1 MKNVLL
7 ITLTAIA
14 FTACT
19 HFQRT
24 ESPDSTQDVVGSTP
38 PTEGSETV
46 APQKAQAVLKSV
58 KGEHIKGTI
67 HFYEQ
72 NGVMKIET
80 LVDNLKPGPH
90 GFHIHAKGDCSSADF
105 SSAGGHFNPTHK
117 NHGSLDSKVRHAGDL
132 GNLIADTKRKA
143 YTRFETK
150 SLTLAGAQSIIGK
163 SIIIHKDKDDLKSQP
178 TGNSGARIACGV
190 IEAL

>member
-1 MKNVLL
+1 MKNVAM
-7 ITLTAIA
+7 ITLTAL
-14 FTACT
+14 TLSACT
-19 HFQRT
+19 HFQRSET
-24 ESPDSTQDVVGSTP
+24 PETASGTSTSSTP
-38 PTEGSETV
+38 PTTESL

-58 KGEHIKGTI
+58 KGENIKGTI

-72 NGVMKIET
+72 NGVIKIEA

-132 GNLIADTKRKA
+132 GNLIADNKRKA
-143 YTRFETK
+143 YTSFETK

-163 SIIIHKDKDDLKSQP
+163 SIIIHKDQDDLKSQP

>member
-1 MKNVLL
+1 MKNVVM
-7 ITLTAIA
+7 ITLTAM
-14 FTACT
+14 TLSACT

-24 ESPDSTQDVVGSTP
+24 ETPDSAPGSATTPGSTP
-38 PTEGSETV
+38 AEAL

-58 KGEHIKGTI
+58 QGEKIKGTI

-105 SSAGGHFNPTHK
+105 STAGGHFNPTHK
-117 NHGSLDSKVRHAGDL
+117 NHGALDSKVRHAGDL
-132 GNLIADTKRKA
+132 GNLIADNKRKA
-143 YTRFETK
+143 YTSIETK
-150 SLTLAGAQSIIGK
+150 SLTLAGPQSIIGK

-178 TGNSGARIACGV
+178 TGNSGARVACGV